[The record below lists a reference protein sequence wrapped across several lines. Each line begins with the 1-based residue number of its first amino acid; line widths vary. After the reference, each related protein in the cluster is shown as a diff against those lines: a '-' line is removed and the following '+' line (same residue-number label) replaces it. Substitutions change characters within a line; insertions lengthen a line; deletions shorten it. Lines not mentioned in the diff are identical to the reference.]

1 MRGII
6 VCSEEFTPLERHLLS
21 NGVRSN
27 KKLHSSPLLA
37 PIEGKPHTGQ
47 AAGVSNGVKRR
58 ENSEKKQKPVISE
71 PSLEG
76 NGGKLSESHAE
87 IKHPKKKKE
96 EKEIEELKKKLE
108 QTEKEAKEYYD
119 RLLREA
125 ADFENFK
132 KRAAKDKEEWTK
144 FANED
149 LIKAILPVIDNL
161 ERAVNHAEKVAD
173 TGVMIEGVRLTI
185 RQILQTLDRFG
196 LAPFE
201 SVGKPFDPSMHEA
214 MLVVESDEH
223 QPNHVVEE
231 FQKGYLLNNRLLR
244 PATVSVS
251 KLPEKEVQ
259 RTE

>member
-1 MRGII
+1 M
-6 VCSEEFTPLERHLLS
+6 ED
-21 NGVRSN
+21 
-27 KKLHSSPLLA
+27 
-37 PIEGKPHTGQ
+37 
-47 AAGVSNGVKRR
+47 
-58 ENSEKKQKPVISE
+58 SEKKERPVISE
-71 PSLEG
+71 PGLEG
-76 NGGKLSESHAE
+76 NGGKVPESHGE

-108 QTEKEAKEYYD
+108 QKEREAKEYYD

-125 ADFENFK
+125 ADLENFK

-161 ERAVNHAEKVAD
+161 ERAVNHAEKIVD

-185 RQILQTLDRFG
+185 RQILQTLNRFG
-196 LAPFE
+196 LASFE
-201 SVGKPFDPSMHEA
+201 SVGKPFDPSVHEA
-214 MLVVESDEH
+214 MLVVESDQH

-259 RTE
+259 GTE